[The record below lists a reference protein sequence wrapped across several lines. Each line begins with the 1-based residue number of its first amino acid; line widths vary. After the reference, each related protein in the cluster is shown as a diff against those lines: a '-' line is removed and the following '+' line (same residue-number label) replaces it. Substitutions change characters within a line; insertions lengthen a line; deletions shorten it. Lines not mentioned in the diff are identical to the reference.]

1 MCASIGSRR
10 RWQSSKSPMRQGRPL
25 GRPVGRRRAVAVAAV
40 RMQPGLLLLQP
51 FVQCAYLRGQF
62 RVLPQQL
69 CVLPQQLRILIAQS
83 PELIHQGRQL
93 TRQFTA
99 LICQK
104 SYLTCLLQYQR
115 VARCYVVW
123 QFQTVTFLLKYLL
136 QRRSPDLFR

>member
-40 RMQPGLLLLQP
+40 RMQTGLLLLQP

-69 CVLPQQLRILIAQS
+69 RVLNAQRS
-83 PELIHQGRQL
+83 KLVHKGRYL
-93 TRQFTA
+93 PHQFTV
-99 LICQK
+99 LGSQDG
-104 SYLTCLLQYQR
+104 YLTCLLQYQR

-123 QFQTVTFLLKYLL
+123 QFQTVAFLLRYLL